1 MKNIKVS
8 YIENWDCEGYHTTQN
23 IRLSENLLKRFNY
36 FLSDCRKPIE
46 HKRLI
51 TSAEMDLLAYGKNIE
66 NINRCLT
73 ITQLHLLYQFLTQNQ
88 IECNRIKTDRNTMLI
103 IE

>member
-1 MKNIKVS
+1 MENIKVS

-23 IRLSENLLKRFNY
+23 IKLSENLLKRFNN
-36 FLSDCRKPIE
+36 FLADCRKPIE
-46 HKRLI
+46 HKRII

-73 ITQLHLLYQFLTQNQ
+73 IIQLHLLYQFLIQNH

-103 IE
+103 IK

>member
-1 MKNIKVS
+1 MENIKVS

-23 IRLSENLLKRFNY
+23 IRLSENLLKRFNC
-36 FLSDCRKPIE
+36 FLADCRKLVE
-46 HKRLI
+46 NKRLI

-66 NINRCLT
+66 NVNKCLNL
-73 ITQLHLLYQFLTQNQ
+73 TQLYLLCEFLTQNH

-103 IE
+103 IR